1 MTLSEVL
8 VAAVVLGI
16 SGQVSA
22 SGWSRAAAAAGQGET
37 LQQMLQRSDEQ
48 LLAARRLLNQSG
60 SDHLLAADGSCR
72 FNASALL
79 ETLADVPSRG
89 PDLSTRLNVDPAGDA
104 LWLQISLARAGDTEP
119 LMRRRLFTPA
129 GLGLCEEVEP

>member
-22 SGWSRAAAAAGQGET
+22 SGWSTATAAAGRGET

-48 LLAARRLLNQSG
+48 LLATRRLLSQSG
-60 SDHLLAADGSCR
+60 ADRLLAGDGSCR

-79 ETLADVPSRG
+79 ETLADVPSPG
-89 PDLSTRLNVDPAGDA
+89 ADLSTRLNVDASGDA
-104 LWLQISLARAGDTEP
+104 FWLKISFARPGDDEP
-119 LMRRRLFTPA
+119 LVRRLLLTPA
-129 GLGLCEEVEP
+129 GLGLCEEAEP

>member
-22 SGWSRAAAAAGQGET
+22 SGWSRATAASGQGET

-48 LLAARRLLNQSG
+48 LLATRRLLSQSG
-60 SDHLLAADGSCR
+60 ADRLLAGDGSCR
-72 FNASALL
+72 FNAPALL

-89 PDLSTRLNVDPAGDA
+89 TDLTTQLNVDPAGDRF
-104 LWLQISLARAGDTEP
+104 WLQITLARPGDAKP
-119 LMRRRLFTPA
+119 LVRRRLFTPA

>member
-22 SGWSRAAAAAGQGET
+22 SSWSRAAAAAGQGET

-48 LLAARRLLNQSG
+48 LLAARRLLSQSEATC
-60 SDHLLAADGSCR
+60 SKFSVRAH
-72 FNASALL
+72 
-79 ETLADVPSRG
+79 
-89 PDLSTRLNVDPAGDA
+89 
-104 LWLQISLARAGDTEP
+104 QHHLARA
-119 LMRRRLFTPA
+119 
-129 GLGLCEEVEP
+129 LGALADC